1 MSQYSTF
8 RLGAND
14 ATKEPMFLGL
24 SVNVSRY
31 DQQKYRLFEKL
42 IEKQLSFF
50 WRPEEVDISKDRIE
64 FNNKLQPH
72 ERHIFLSNLR
82 YQTLLDSVQGRSPNA
97 TLLPLASIP
106 ELETWIETWSF
117 SETIHSRS
125 YTHIIRGMV
134 DNPAEIFDG
143 IVSDEEI
150 VSRAASVTEQ
160 YDTLYQL
167 ICAREYLS
175 EQEGRFDE
183 IYGELAMEKQVYR
196 TLVAVNALEAI
207 RFYVSFACTFSFGE
221 RGLLEGNTKIM
232 RFIARDEA
240 LHCHSTEM
248 MIKYMRVGKEGEL
261 WKAVADELE
270 PFVYQTMKDVAEQE
284 MRWAEHLFKD
294 GSMIGLNAE
303 ILKQYVK
310 YRTNVSLRRMGLKP
324 IFEDALN
331 DPLPWMNK
339 WLLSDQ
345 VQVAPQEVEV
355 GSYLV
360 GQIDSTVSSKSLKK
374 FADL

>member
-134 DNPAEIFDG
+134 ANPAEIFDG

-160 YDTLYQL
+160 YDALYQL

>member
-160 YDTLYQL
+160 YDALYQL

-232 RFIARDEA
+232 RFITRDEA